1 MNLTLEISFLRESVH
16 IVQPCFL
23 WEGLEMLSWGLL
35 AFALPDPK
43 CTPKSPLTHSA
54 HGVFHLAFLLHSCAC
69 MCLWGWAKSYW
80 LSATP
85 WAKKKKKCQHW
96 ILEKM
101 VVSRHKYLGYCF
113 LTKPS
118 RQANKE
124 FRWIVLMC
132 AFGTPL
138 IVSLK
143 RPETPSFFSLVSNFL
158 PSCYWGDISH

>member
-1 MNLTLEISFLRESVH
+1 MSILFSPVFSGKAWKCCHEVFLPLLSQTRSAPQSLRLHILLMESSIWPFFFTPVA
-16 IVQPCFL
+16 VCVSEAEPRVT
-23 WEGLEMLSWGLL
+23 GS
-35 AFALPDPK
+35 LPR
-43 CTPKSPLTHSA
+43 HEQ
-54 HGVFHLAFLLHSCAC
+54 
-69 MCLWGWAKSYW
+69 
-80 LSATP
+80 
-85 WAKKKKKCQHW
+85 KKKKKCQHW